1 MEEAEHIMELTV
13 GAVLE
18 GKIKSITNF
27 GAFVSL
33 PENKTGMVHI
43 SEVANAYV
51 SDIRQ
56 HLTEGQ
62 DVKVMVIGT
71 ENGKINLSIKR
82 LEPKPQREN
91 NGNFQRREGG
101 NFQRREGGFQNREG
115 GFQNREGGNFQRREG
130 GNFQRREG
138 GNFQPRENGN
148 FQPRE
153 NRPQRAPVQPAAP
166 KTADQLFEEKLK
178 AFMTESD
185 SKLSGMRQYA
195 DQRGR
200 SRRRG

>member
-1 MEEAEHIMELTV
+1 MELTV
-13 GAVLE
+13 GAILE

-27 GAFVSL
+27 GAFVAL

-71 ENGKINLSIKR
+71 DNGKINLSIKR

-91 NGNFQRREGG
+91 APRNNNFRRE
-101 NFQRREGGFQNREG
+101 NAPSQ
-115 GFQNREGGNFQRREG
+115 
-130 GNFQRREG
+130 
-138 GNFQPRENGN
+138 
-148 FQPRE
+148 
-153 NRPQRAPVQPAAP
+153 NRPQRSAPTPPPEP

-178 AFMTESD
+178 QFMTESD
-185 SKLSGMRQYA
+185 SKISSIRQYS
-195 DQRGR
+195 DHRTK
-200 SRRRG
+200 SRRR